1 MLKSISMIQIM
12 KSKAQVIFD
21 IGSEKFKYLEREEKE
36 IKRVDMRDLNARLNE
51 KKKANLYNNS
61 KIIVFFEILHLMYK
75 CRQSKH
81 SNYFLYL

>member
-1 MLKSISMIQIM
+1 MTHMLKSISMIQIM

-51 KKKANLYNNS
+51 TKKANIYNNS
-61 KIIVFFEILHLMYK
+61 KIIILSLFCLGVVALISLK
-75 CRQSKH
+75 
-81 SNYFLYL
+81 F

>member
-21 IGSEKFKYLEREEKE
+21 IGSEKFKYLEREEKK

-51 KKKANLYNNS
+51 TKKANIYNNS
-61 KIIVFFEILHLMYK
+61 KIIILSLFCLGVVALISLK
-75 CRQSKH
+75 
-81 SNYFLYL
+81 F

>member
-51 KKKANLYNNS
+51 TKKANIYNNS
-61 KIIVFFEILHLMYK
+61 KIIILSLFCLGVVALISLK
-75 CRQSKH
+75 
-81 SNYFLYL
+81 F

>member
-21 IGSEKFKYLEREEKE
+21 IGSEKFKYLEREEKK

-51 KKKANLYNNS
+51 TKKANLYNNS
-61 KIIVFFEILHLMYK
+61 KIIILSLFCLGLVALISLK
-75 CRQSKH
+75 
-81 SNYFLYL
+81 F